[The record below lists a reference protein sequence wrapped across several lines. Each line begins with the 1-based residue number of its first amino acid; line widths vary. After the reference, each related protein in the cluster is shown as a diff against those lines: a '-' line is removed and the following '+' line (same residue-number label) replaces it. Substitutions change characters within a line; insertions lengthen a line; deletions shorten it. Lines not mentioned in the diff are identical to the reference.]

1 MISQSRHFFSP
12 LPFALRARLL
22 CALAGAGSIALALLG
37 TSSPVQ
43 ARGTHWSVGISAPGV
58 VVGVGNGGYRG
69 GYYAPPPPRYY
80 SAPPG
85 YYAPPPVYYT
95 PPPPVYYQPR
105 PVYVPPPPV
114 YFAPVARPIYYA
126 PPVLVPAQRPYYGPG
141 WRGQRHGERHHGYGY
156 RD

>member
-1 MISQSRHFFSP
+1 MLSQSRDFSV
-12 LPFALRARLL
+12 AARRAWRGRAAGVLAAGGM
-22 CALAGAGSIALALLG
+22 ALAALLA
-37 TSSPVQ
+37 SSPVQ

-58 VVGVGNGGYRG
+58 VAGVGNGYQGY
-69 GYYAPPPPRYY
+69 APPPRYY
-80 SAPPG
+80 SAPAG
-85 YYAPPPVYYT
+85 YYA
-95 PPPPVYYQPR
+95 
-105 PVYVPPPPV
+105 PPPV